1 MSSPSFSASYLL
13 NPRALFIAPGHSH
26 SATLTPPSAD
36 TTTVHIPPVISIVSA
51 HMFSPTC
58 LHLSRVF
65 VCFILSLALFPP
77 CFSSHVHET
86 LRFLLIQPRVNRIWE
101 RCKYA
106 WFQEVF
112 TQSGWIPARV
122 NINPTALYIIKI
134 PILMPV
140 QNAFF
145 CTGIPTFS
153 YASTKWKKN
162 ILANSVKKKYTG
174 KQCVFLY
181 WHEDQ
186 IYNILARL
194 SVLAHPSKK
203 FICQYKMENNILATN
218 VFLYWRRTNSQT
230 YW

>member
-1 MSSPSFSASYLL
+1 MHIIKHHTQWTCILL
-13 NPRALFIAPGHSH
+13 LELFLVQRIMHQTACLTCNSLMDMQFDVWTCSLVSQIACWTCNSKNWNC
-26 SATLTPPSAD
+26 
-36 TTTVHIPPVISIVSA
+36 
-51 HMFSPTC
+51 MFTSWT
-58 LHLSRVF
+58 
-65 VCFILSLALFPP
+65 
-77 CFSSHVHET
+77 
-86 LRFLLIQPRVNRIWE
+86 
-101 RCKYA
+101 
-106 WFQEVF
+106 
-112 TQSGWIPARV
+112 
-122 NINPTALYIIKI
+122 IIKI

-153 YASTKWKKN
+153 YASTKWKKY

>member
-1 MSSPSFSASYLL
+1 
-13 NPRALFIAPGHSH
+13 
-26 SATLTPPSAD
+26 
-36 TTTVHIPPVISIVSA
+36 
-51 HMFSPTC
+51 
-58 LHLSRVF
+58 
-65 VCFILSLALFPP
+65 
-77 CFSSHVHET
+77 
-86 LRFLLIQPRVNRIWE
+86 
-101 RCKYA
+101 
-106 WFQEVF
+106 
-112 TQSGWIPARV
+112 
-122 NINPTALYIIKI
+122 
-134 PILMPV
+134 MPV

-153 YASTKWKKN
+153 YASTKWKKY

-230 YW
+230 YWQVIVYWQAHQILSFASTYRQQIILARYVCFILAPNNISTILARQNILGFLRYVCYPVIMHDGALRHARQYCIAQWCSQHEGLCLLQRLMIKGHWTTPGSVPALPAEGSRAWQVSP